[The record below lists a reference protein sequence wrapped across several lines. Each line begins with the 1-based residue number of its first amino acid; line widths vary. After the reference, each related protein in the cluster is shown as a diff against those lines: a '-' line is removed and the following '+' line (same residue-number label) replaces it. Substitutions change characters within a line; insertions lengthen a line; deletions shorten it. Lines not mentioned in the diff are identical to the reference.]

1 MFLFVDCRYELLPTQ
16 NSSFT
21 GDWHFS
27 GNDIMYDDFNH
38 TLVGGVLQ
46 VRNYCPFN
54 MFLLLQLTLYY
65 VIVSVCVLQTHIF
78 RLNIY
83 DFL

>member
-1 MFLFVDCRYELLPTQ
+1 MFLFVDCRYELLPTK

-54 MFLLLQLTLYY
+54 MFLLLQRC
-65 VIVSVCVLQTHIF
+65 IM
-78 RLNIY
+78 
-83 DFL
+83 